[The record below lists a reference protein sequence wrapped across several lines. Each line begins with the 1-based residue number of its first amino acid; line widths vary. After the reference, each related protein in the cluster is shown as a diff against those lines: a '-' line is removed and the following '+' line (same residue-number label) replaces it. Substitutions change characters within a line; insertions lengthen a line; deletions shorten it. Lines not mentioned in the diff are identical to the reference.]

1 MAAGFAEKS
10 DKVLEAAGVL
20 PEQEDGD
27 AQLFFGDFF
36 FASHFAFI
44 IRRNLALVASLI
56 LWLPL
61 GLADTAVLGGGWEV
75 LPLILSKIAMV
86 EVNWSRSCFSLSISS
101 CAVIG
106 IGSKL

>member
-1 MAAGFAEKS
+1 MAAGSAEKS
-10 DKVLEAAGVL
+10 NEVLEAAGVL

-56 LWLPL
+56 LWLGF
-61 GLADTAVLGGGWEV
+61 GLVAGAVLGASVEAG
-75 LPLILSKIAMV
+75 PLILSNRAIV
-86 EVNWSRSCFSLSISS
+86 EVNWSRSCLNLSMRS

-106 IGSKL
+106 IRPKL